1 MVAMDSLDEIVAAS
15 ASVPGWIE
23 GEDAREVAQA
33 SFSLREGAAIV
44 EVGAYMGRCTVLLA
58 GARRLRGS
66 GIVHCIDPF
75 DCSGDAFSVP
85 HYLDG
90 LRATGMDSLEDA
102 FRHNTAR
109 FDLDRWIEVH
119 RGTELEVAAS
129 WSQPIDLLLLDGD
142 QSPSGARAAY
152 ERWMPFLK
160 RGGIIV
166 LRNTRDRKY
175 AEGHDGHRRLVLE
188 EIRQPHFRDIRQ
200 VGATTFAIR
209 EYEAGDE
216 VK

>member
-1 MVAMDSLDEIVAAS
+1 MNTIDEIVAAS

-23 GEDAREVAQA
+23 GEDAKEVARA
-33 SFSLREGAAIV
+33 SFSLCDGAVVV

-58 GARRLRGS
+58 GARRLRGT
-66 GIVHCIDPF
+66 GIVHCVDPF

-109 FDLDRWIEVH
+109 LGLDRWIEVH

-129 WSQPIDLLLLDGD
+129 WSQPVELLLLDGD
-142 QSPSGARAAY
+142 QSPVGARAAY
-152 ERWMPFLK
+152 ERWVPFLR
-160 RGGIIV
+160 RGGTIV

-188 EIRQPHFRDIRQ
+188 EIQPPHFYDIRQ
-200 VGATTFAIR
+200 VGATTLAVKS
-209 EYEAGDE
+209 EAD